1 MEENFKE
8 GNKEYKGKRSVND
21 KISENIEN
29 IKVLIVN
36 YIKYSGKIVNKD
48 KLWVLWC
55 ERQRPRGRKTKTS
68 NIIVIN
74 KASGRQSNIINIKNK
89 NNKSVKKNLERFKV
103 KNVNRTAVNSIGAHS
118 KVKSKTK
125 EFVKNNPD
133 LIRIFQAY
141 PAYIRGLGII
151 SPQIGYFRLILPN
164 LGSLG
169 YLRKIKPV
177 LIRIFQAYPA
187 YIKDIRVGSN
197 IPTQI
202 GYFRLSLPIGI

>member
-1 MEENFKE
+1 MKE
-8 GNKEYKGKRSVND
+8 INPDLIRILQAYPAYIRGLGLISSKRRP
-21 KISENIEN
+21 K
-29 IKVLIVN
+29 K
-36 YIKYSGKIVNKD
+36 
-48 KLWVLWC
+48 
-55 ERQRPRGRKTKTS
+55 QR
-68 NIIVIN
+68 
-74 KASGRQSNIINIKNK
+74 
-89 NNKSVKKNLERFKV
+89 NL
-103 KNVNRTAVNSIGAHS
+103 S
-118 KVKSKTK
+118 
-125 EFVKNNPD
+125 NNPD

-141 PAYIRGLGII
+141 PADIRGLGII